1 MSPSPSSS
9 SSAHSSSSS
18 SPPGPCAASWLQ
30 LQFHRTSARGPAAP
44 PRRTQVLRHTRTHPV
59 CACVSQT
66 GPGGVGPS
74 AHLSRAPAAAPPR
87 NTCVACVARSTSPP
101 RVRNTGHRDNDGAR
115 RRGRPGLGAGVP
127 GLPCGGRGRPAVAV
141 AAGGGEGGGGAG
153 PAAGRRGEAELAAA
167 RPAGAGE
174 PARRRLQADVDH
186 LQQRVLPGPRK
197 LVERPGADCRGH
209 LRGSHTA
216 RRVAG
221 APRAAGERDGG
232 GGGASGPR
240 PGEQTPRGRR
250 AFSCGGGG
258 RAED

>member
-1 MSPSPSSS
+1 MPPSPSSS

-18 SPPGPCAASWLQ
+18 SSPGPYAAGVGCCS
-30 LQFHRTSARGPAAP
+30 FTEKPPREGSTSAPHTGSETHTHAPCVCVCVSDRARRRGPAREP
-44 PRRTQVLRHTRTHPV
+44 QSRPRRCPPPQRLR
-59 CACVSQT
+59 
-66 GPGGVGPS
+66 GG
-74 AHLSRAPAAAPPR
+74 ASRGR
-87 NTCVACVARSTSPP
+87 RPP

-127 GLPCGGRGRPAVAV
+127 SLPCGGRGRPAVAV

-174 PARRRLQADVDH
+174 PARRRFPADVDH

-209 LRGSHTA
+209 LRGSHTD

-240 PGEQTPRGRR
+240 PGEQTPRGWR